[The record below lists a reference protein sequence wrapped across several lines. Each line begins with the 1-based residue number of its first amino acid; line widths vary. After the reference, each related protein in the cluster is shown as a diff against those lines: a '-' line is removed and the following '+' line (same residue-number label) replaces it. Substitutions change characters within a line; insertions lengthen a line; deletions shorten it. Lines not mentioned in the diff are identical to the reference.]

1 MDTDEDGNMPSVLRV
16 MPENERSKILAFA
29 KQLGG
34 LTLMKR
40 NDQLANQFGISNEE
54 ALSVLKWLSTQHE
67 SSDQKLVNARKEGI
81 TLEPNCTQVS
91 IQGGRSKN
99 EDTAEY
105 QRIEDPDWGLLIF
118 AMVADGHGGAGV
130 SKMLKRETWSLF
142 STHFKSQKITEKTIP
157 VLDQLMI
164 NSLKHMNVKLQN
176 ICRSRNLTGGS
187 TLVGVFAFLTLN
199 RVYVLNVGDS
209 RFLMFETKTGDI
221 IKSTHRIIDTEDGKD
236 TPYPNLHPTQTYLHK
251 VLGKIK
257 IKRNVPLP
265 LKNLE
270 SKPGTWDREIY
281 DKGFVSMLNDTP
293 DCRGLREW
301 MLFLSNKETNSSNA
315 LEFVNHRPSDEE
327 LVFGHR
333 QLPSTTRAFGDA
345 GMTLHNGEIYI
356 CSIPTDRE
364 VAMFIGC
371 DGFEESINVSLIPK
385 YLSNPKKQL
394 AGLLSPDHKF
404 VSMYHSYTE
413 WFKQQ
418 KIGDFPKNGI
428 VSQLNWLLKCVQMV
442 GHSHLPS
449 NRDCEVIAGA
459 VQWLQWAYNKYS
471 SLDESDS
478 NNKFTK
484 EFPASARF
492 RLKFLVQCAL
502 ARLSFDNISGVL
514 VTTTPR
520 RAD

>member
-1 MDTDEDGNMPSVLRV
+1 MDLDEDGNMPSVLRG
-16 MPENERSKILAFA
+16 MDSDERKNILAFA

-34 LTLMKR
+34 LSLMKR
-40 NDQLANQFGISNEE
+40 NDKLANQFGISNEE
-54 ALSVLKWLSTQHE
+54 ALSVLQWLSKQDE
-67 SSDQKLVNARKEGI
+67 CSDKKAISVRKEGVI
-81 TLEPNCTQVS
+81 LEPNCTQVS

-105 QRIEDPDWGLLIF
+105 QRIEDPDWGSLIF
-118 AMVADGHGGAGV
+118 AMVADGHGGAAV
-130 SKMLKRETWSLF
+130 SKMLKRETWNIF
-142 STHFKSQKITEKTIP
+142 STHFKSQNISEKSIP
-157 VLDQLMI
+157 VLDKLMA
-164 NSLKHMNVKLQN
+164 NTLQHMNVKLQN
-176 ICRSRNLTGGS
+176 TCRSRNLSGGS
-187 TLVGVFAFLTLN
+187 TLVGVFAFLTQN
-199 RVYVLNVGDS
+199 RVFVLNVGDS
-209 RFLMFETKTGDI
+209 RFLMFETKTGDVV
-221 IKSTHRIIDTEDGKD
+221 KSMHRIIDTEDGKD
-236 TPYPNLHPTQTYLHK
+236 TPYPIPQPTRTNLHK

-257 IKRNVPLP
+257 IKRNIPLP

-270 SKPGTWDREIY
+270 SKPNTWNREIY
-281 DKGFVSMLNDTP
+281 DKGYVSMLNETEDY
-293 DCRGLREW
+293 RGLREW
-301 MLFLSNKETNSSNA
+301 MLFLSNKETNPSNA
-315 LEFVNHRPSDEE
+315 LQFVNHRPSDEE

-385 YLSNPKKQL
+385 YLAYPKQQL
-394 AGLLSPDHKF
+394 VHLLSPDHKF
-404 VSMYHSYTE
+404 VTMYHSYTE

-418 KIGDFPKNGI
+418 KIGDFPKKGI
-428 VSQLNWLLKCVQMV
+428 VSQLNWLLKCVQQV

-471 SLDESDS
+471 SLDDSDA

-484 EFPASARF
+484 AFPASARF

-514 VTTTPR
+514 ITTTPKTYV
-520 RAD
+520 